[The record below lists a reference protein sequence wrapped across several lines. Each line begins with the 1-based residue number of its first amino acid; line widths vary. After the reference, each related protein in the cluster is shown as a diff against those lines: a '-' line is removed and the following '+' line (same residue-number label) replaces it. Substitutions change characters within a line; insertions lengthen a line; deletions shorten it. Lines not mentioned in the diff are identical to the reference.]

1 MSYLGRQWDVA
12 FVLPDTAQ
20 LNPESASRGPHPP
33 HTRRARRAVP
43 RSTLRGGEN
52 PVGLALS
59 PPCRN
64 AIPGP
69 ASLRPANGAAAEIAG
84 SLPLPPAAGASNSSG
99 FSTAA
104 EKASSLYPPLAAR
117 GRLSPV
123 RGEGLGRAADSRPY
137 ARTGRPLCLL
147 SCVRATAGTSPFRG
161 GQGRGRDPSSAS
173 PPQDDTSFVT
183 ALAESAPRHLL
194 LEEKAT
200 NGRPRGRRAPL

>member
-43 RSTLRGGEN
+43 RSTLRC
-52 PVGLALS
+52 PKT
-59 PPCRN
+59 
-64 AIPGP
+64 
-69 ASLRPANGAAAEIAG
+69 
-84 SLPLPPAAGASNSSG
+84 AAGLRFPLH

-104 EKASSLYPPLAAR
+104 EKEPSLFLPQAAR
-117 GRLSPV
+117 GLLSPV
-123 RGEGLGRAADSRPY
+123 REGGLGRAADSRPY
-137 ARTGRPLCLL
+137 ARTEQPLCLL
-147 SCVRATAGTSPFRG
+147 SRVRATAGTSPFRG